1 MLLEE
6 KNKLQTLQI
15 EMMICL
21 QDVATGTIVKANGVV
36 SHFFFVGFKIHMSW
50 NSYLIFL
57 MKSRTWGKI
66 DHRIQGNNHDY
77 YSA

>member
-36 SHFFFVGFKIHMSW
+36 SHFFC
-50 NSYLIFL
+50 
-57 MKSRTWGKI
+57 
-66 DHRIQGNNHDY
+66 RI
-77 YSA
+77 